1 MKPASIDFKEY
12 LKSRWDAIYNSAD
25 SKYILSGELQ
35 NAKVRKEGGIYLLLN
50 ESVKK
55 KKSTVDPK
63 QNSVFSNFD
72 TTKFNFNQGT
82 EKQLLFYV
90 NFDSE
95 EVVTREAV
103 PKV

>member
-25 SKYILSGELQ
+25 SKFILSGELEK
-35 NAKVRKEGGIYLLLN
+35 AKVRKEGGIYLLLN